1 MHSGGTITHDF
12 RTKYRNGEMT
22 STLSPVFPNFKQ
34 KVAGISPLCV
44 CLFNRV
50 VGGSGIVRR
59 TRSFD
64 CGFDPHF
71 LPPQSNTHTHT
82 EQTFVGCYTHTH
94 RAERKTQQTQ
104 RDTLSQG
111 ATNVSFTAK
120 QFQR

>member
-1 MHSGGTITHDF
+1 MFVQQSGG
-12 RTKYRNGEMT
+12 GEAE
-22 STLSPVFPNFKQ
+22 SSGGHVLLIADLIRISSP
-34 KVAGISPLCV
+34 
-44 CLFNRV
+44 
-50 VGGSGIVRR
+50 
-59 TRSFD
+59 RS
-64 CGFDPHF
+64 
-71 LPPQSNTHTHT
+71 LTHTHT